1 MPGRLIEIQT
11 CNSQDT
17 PLLHS
22 CNNTNILTNIFV
34 SNTNN
39 IPCIKFVL
47 TNLLYSVYSNQCMLK
62 DGSLIEE
69 LEDILGGLEQR
80 IMMYR
85 TRLIELQKKRD
96 RLDDEIKTG
105 KRYLELAETLYKV
118 ERNKSRTSQQA
129 QPEDSDKSS
138 SKQSEET
145 QDLLSNQFKY
155 SGLSITQATYLL
167 LKEEGRALHAKE
179 IYMRLL
185 EGGVKIRSKT
195 PITSVSISLNRDKR
209 FQRVS
214 PNTYSLSGEETQ
226 GHERR

>member
-1 MPGRLIEIQT
+1 M
-11 CNSQDT
+11 
-17 PLLHS
+17 LHS
-22 CNNTNILTNIFV
+22 CNNTEICTNVYVSNTDYIPCIKNILTN
-34 SNTNN
+34 
-39 IPCIKFVL
+39 L
-47 TNLLYSVYSNQCMLK
+47 HYRVYSNECMLK

-85 TRLIELQKKRD
+85 NRLIELQKKRD

-118 ERNKSRTSQQA
+118 ERNKSRASQQS

-138 SKQSEET
+138 SKQAEET
-145 QDLLSNQFKY
+145 NDLLLNQFKF
-155 SGLSITQATYLL
+155 SGLSIPQATFIL

-179 IYMRLL
+179 IYLRLL

-195 PITSVSISLNRDKR
+195 PITSVSIS
-209 FQRVS
+209 
-214 PNTYSLSGEETQ
+214 
-226 GHERR
+226 

>member
-1 MPGRLIEIQT
+1 MEFQARNYQGAQ
-11 CNSQDT
+11 
-17 PLLHS
+17 LLHS
-22 CNNTNILTNIFV
+22 CNNTKKLTHIYV
-34 SNTNN
+34 STTNN
-39 IPCIKFVL
+39 IPCIKYYL
-47 TNLLYSVYSNQCMLK
+47 TNLLYSVYSNYCMLK
-62 DGSLIEE
+62 DGSLVEE
-69 LEDILGGLEQR
+69 LEDILSGLEQR

-85 TRLIELQKKRD
+85 NRLIELQKKRD

-118 ERNKSRTSQQA
+118 ERNKSRASQQA

-145 QDLLSNQFKY
+145 KDLLLNQFKF
-155 SGLSITQATYLL
+155 SGLSIPQATYFL

-179 IYMRLL
+179 IYLRLL

-209 FQRVS
+209 FLRVS
-214 PNTYSLSGEETQ
+214 PNTYSLSGEEAQ